1 MSWTSSSFSSSLL
14 SLRASVVSTVR
25 RSLQYINA
33 LDSDSHEDDIR
44 LWPTMVYDRLQRYC
58 GSKLQ
63 YVLFGSVL
71 LFFFLC
77 AVLTIGREMSVQEY
91 RDSLIVSI
99 ITDDLPTSGDGAD
112 QYMNSTL
119 LELANATT
127 VYWNTTAS
135 HSNDTTPIP
144 TTQQP
149 VVHHTLNVQHESNQ
163 PLWVSL
169 ILSLLLWYIL
179 IQMYKVLHNN
189 ASEGTTTDRM
199 DRDNA
204 RMIHQLM
211 VMGGPN
217 RTGRLRLAF
226 LNRDFTGD
234 DYEMLRSLGACDYL
248 FLPPSPSCAM

>member
-1 MSWTSSSFSSSLL
+1 
-14 SLRASVVSTVR
+14 
-25 RSLQYINA
+25 
-33 LDSDSHEDDIR
+33 
-44 LWPTMVYDRLQRYC
+44 MVYDRLQRYC

-149 VVHHTLNVQHESNQ
+149 VVQHTLYVQHESNQ

-234 DYEMLRSLGACDYL
+234 DYEMLRSLGACDYPS
-248 FLPPSPSCAM
+248 LPLVCYVMLACTTTVTAMNSTVILLSVTPLTHIPCHAMIYIR

>member
-1 MSWTSSSFSSSLL
+1 
-14 SLRASVVSTVR
+14 
-25 RSLQYINA
+25 
-33 LDSDSHEDDIR
+33 
-44 LWPTMVYDRLQRYC
+44 MVYDRLQRYC

-71 LFFFLC
+71 SFFFLC
-77 AVLTIGREMSVQEY
+77 AVLTIGNEISVQEY
-91 RDSLIVSI
+91 CDSFIVSI
-99 ITDDLPTSGDGAD
+99 ITDDIPTSGDGTD

-149 VVHHTLNVQHESNQ
+149 VVHNTHNVQHDTNQ
-163 PLWVSL
+163 PLLVAL
-169 ILSLLLWYIL
+169 ILLLLLWYIL
-179 IQMYKVLHNN
+179 IQLNKVLHTNVGMR
-189 ASEGTTTDRM
+189 ASEGTVTDRM
-199 DRDNA
+199 DP
-204 RMIHQLM
+204 MIHQLM

-234 DYEMLRSLGACDYL
+234 DYEMLRSLGACDSPPS
-248 FLPPSPSCAM
+248 LPLSPSCALP